1 MDFVDRNMIHPQ
13 WMEIGVNG
21 DHGVY
26 AIIVRRLEQ
35 DDVTTHQLV
44 AGVHHVLGL
53 QLSNRIVVI
62 QMENGVNGDHG
73 VLAMMGRRLEQEN
86 ALEVHLVLG
95 LQLRQMTTVQ
105 KIVVDVAPCIVQYV
119 ELMERLIQIFAWLN
133 AGGFLWSVPAD
144 VLVFQAAG
152 LPVNVSRMVCHVLA
166 WIGAAVSVAMGGVNG
181 TDNGVTGENGVPAM
195 MGRG

>member
-1 MDFVDRNMIHPQ
+1 MIHPQ

-86 ALEVHLVLG
+86 AMEDHLVLG
-95 LQLRQMTTVQ
+95 LQLRQMTVLQGLILTQ
-105 KIVVDVAPCIVQYV
+105 KGVCLVIIIITRGIAIGDGARMKGIN
-119 ELMERLIQIFAWLN
+119 IAAIFPLT
-133 AGGFLWSVPAD
+133 
-144 VLVFQAAG
+144 
-152 LPVNVSRMVCHVLA
+152 MV
-166 WIGAAVSVAMGGVNG
+166 
-181 TDNGVTGENGVPAM
+181 
-195 MGRG
+195 